1 LAKQE
6 LGRPERSALA
16 TDFGLAPVNELALNE
31 RGGRYSTLQL
41 DRARGL
47 RLPGFK
53 TCCAAE
59 EHDMDDAVQR
69 HFQDLVLAA
78 GIVYGDWLEG
88 LPADERNEIMAMA
101 EDGGLPGI
109 RLLLGDERR
118 MPELA
123 ILMRTRGGDIEAVG
137 ALQLARTGQ

>member
-1 LAKQE
+1 
-6 LGRPERSALA
+6 
-16 TDFGLAPVNELALNE
+16 
-31 RGGRYSTLQL
+31 
-41 DRARGL
+41 
-47 RLPGFK
+47 
-53 TCCAAE
+53 
-59 EHDMDDAVQR
+59 MDDAVQR